1 MPDNRPIGVFDSGLG
16 GLTVLKAVM
25 EQLPSENTVYF
36 GDSGRT
42 PYGSKSPETVAKYA
56 GQIVRFLQS
65 QDVKMIVIACNT
77 VSACA
82 SDLVREMAGV
92 PVVEVIS
99 PGSATAVAQSQNRRI
114 GVIGTKNTVA
124 SEVYIRAIQ
133 SLAAPDT
140 RICQQA
146 CPMFV
151 SLAEEG
157 WWNTPITRAIAGEYL
172 KDLLACDIDTLLL
185 GCTHYPLLSEAIGA
199 VAGPG
204 VQLINAGHSVA
215 REVYQTLDR
224 NGQLNA
230 KAQLPSHTFYTSD
243 SITQFSQMGSAFLD
257 HQIDNVSRID
267 IEQY

>member
-1 MPDNRPIGVFDSGLG
+1 MADQRPIGIFDSGLG

-25 EQLPSENTVYF
+25 ERLPGENTVYF

-42 PYGSKSPETVAKYA
+42 PYGSKSPQTVAKYA
-56 GQIVRFLQS
+56 SQIVRFLLQ

-99 PGSATAVAQSQNRRI
+99 PGSAAAVSSTRNNRI
-114 GVIGTKNTVA
+114 GVIGTRNTVS
-124 SEVYIRAIQ
+124 SEVYIRAIKGFSEPETQ
-133 SLAAPDT
+133 
-140 RICQQA
+140 ICQQA

-157 WWNTPITRAIAGEYL
+157 WWDTPITRAIAAEYL
-172 KDLLACDIDTLLL
+172 KPLLACEIDTLLL
-185 GCTHYPLLSEAIGA
+185 GCTHYPLLSDAIGA
-199 VAGPG
+199 VTGSG
-204 VQLINAGHSVA
+204 VQLINAGDSVA
-215 REVYQTLDR
+215 EQVHKTLADSGQINKGNQKSSREY
-224 NGQLNA
+224 
-230 KAQLPSHTFYTSD
+230 YTSD
-243 SITQFSQMGSAFLD
+243 SIEQFSEMGSAFLG
-257 HQIDNVSRID
+257 HQIDHVQRID